1 MVSISPDLISR
12 NLYFA
17 LARCASF
24 FANMTGRGHRWT
36 GLGAAFLAAAAARL
50 GGLSEISE
58 VAAALVA
65 AFSTTMPDWIE
76 IPFYKNGVRS
86 GSLIAHRTLT
96 HWPPLWFAA
105 IAWGV
110 YDGTIIGAAAIG
122 AAVGSLYHIFGDAP
136 NPMGI
141 PWFLPH
147 RRVRFGKKGWWR
159 SGQHEILMTAGFTAF
174 GYGAWWLAGG
184 PAYYGLTELSL

>member
-1 MVSISPDLISR
+1 
-12 NLYFA
+12 
-17 LARCASF
+17 
-24 FANMTGRGHRWT
+24 MTGRGHRWT

-122 AAVGSLYHIFGDAP
+122 AAVGSLYHILGDAP

-141 PWFLPH
+141 PWLLPH
-147 RRVRFGKKGWWR
+147 RRIRFGKKGWWR
-159 SGQHEILMTAGFTAF
+159 SGQHEILMTLGFTAL

-184 PAYYGLTELSL
+184 PAYYGLTEIAI